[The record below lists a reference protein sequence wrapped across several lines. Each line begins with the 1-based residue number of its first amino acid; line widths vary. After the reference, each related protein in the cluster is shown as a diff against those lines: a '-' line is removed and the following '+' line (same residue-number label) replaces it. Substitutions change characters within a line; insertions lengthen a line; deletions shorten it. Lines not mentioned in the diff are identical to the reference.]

1 MQKSISRTDLI
12 AGVIVILIGAFAF
25 VEALGYPI
33 GTTRRMGPGYFP
45 IAVSTLMVV
54 FGLAIIFIEGWRR
67 RPDGAESDEAAAV
80 PGGFRLRSV
89 LANGVA
95 FLAFGA
101 MIEGLGLFISAAV
114 AVLIASLA
122 DPRTPLLKAVI
133 IALVVATAS
142 SLLFVYGL
150 RLQMEVFP

>member
-1 MQKSISRTDLI
+1 MQKTISRTDLI
-12 AGVIVILIGAFAF
+12 AGVIVILVGAFAF
-25 VEALGYPI
+25 IEALGYPI

-54 FGLAIIFIEGWRR
+54 FGLAIIFFEGWRR
-67 RPDGAESDEAAAV
+67 RPDDAESEADAGPVFPVRA
-80 PGGFRLRSV
+80 V
-89 LANGVA
+89 LANCVA
-95 FLAFGA
+95 FFAFAA

-142 SLLFVYGL
+142 SVLFVYGL
-150 RLQMEVFP
+150 RLQMEVLP